1 MKKDARTAEKFMLFA
16 GVLTVT
22 VLAAILFFRYLL
34 LPLLP
39 FFLALLL
46 ASFVSGLTKRM
57 KRRGRISEKMLRIF
71 LLLFFTLFFFF
82 LCWLCIRK
90 IGNELYRFVADEE
103 GILEKANKLYDSAY
117 GFLGSHFP
125 KLAMRIDKSALFARF
140 ENLLSEMSLKASGY
154 LAKAALNLPGV
165 LLFVLVTFLSA
176 YYMAVDRESLVKGF
190 KTLLPARHRVRI
202 LKLIYALRMGFRGYL
217 RAGGWMLLVTF
228 LEVFAGL
235 CLLGFGFPLLWSL
248 FIAAVDF
255 LPVLGTGTV
264 LVPMAV
270 LFFVRGNI
278 PKGIGLLVLWGITA
292 LVRQILEPKI
302 LGKSLGIPP
311 LCTLAASY
319 LGLKLFGVLGL
330 IFMPVFVSVGTGVV
344 KELQKSAVS
353 GEENTDF
360 RNKNEK
366 FDENT

>member
-140 ENLLSEMSLKASGY
+140 ENLLSEMSLKASG
-154 LAKAALNLPGV
+154 
-165 LLFVLVTFLSA
+165 
-176 YYMAVDRESLVKGF
+176 
-190 KTLLPARHRVRI
+190 
-202 LKLIYALRMGFRGYL
+202 
-217 RAGGWMLLVTF
+217 
-228 LEVFAGL
+228 
-235 CLLGFGFPLLWSL
+235 
-248 FIAAVDF
+248 
-255 LPVLGTGTV
+255 
-264 LVPMAV
+264 
-270 LFFVRGNI
+270 FFV
-278 PKGIGLLVLWGITA
+278 
-292 LVRQILEPKI
+292 
-302 LGKSLGIPP
+302 
-311 LCTLAASY
+311 AAR
-319 LGLKLFGVLGL
+319 
-330 IFMPVFVSVGTGVV
+330 
-344 KELQKSAVS
+344 S
-353 GEENTDF
+353 GEST
-360 RNKNEK
+360 
-366 FDENT
+366 TGLSV

>member
-1 MKKDARTAEKFMLFA
+1 MKKDAKIAEKFMLFA
-16 GVLTVT
+16 GVITVT

-46 ASFVSGLTKRM
+46 ASFVSGLTKRI
-57 KRRGRISEKMLRIF
+57 KGRRLLSEKMLRIL

-82 LCWLCIRK
+82 FCWLCIQK

-103 GILEKANKLYDSAY
+103 GILLKANKLYDSIY
-117 GFLGSHFP
+117 EFFCNRFP
-125 KLAMRIDKSALFARF
+125 KLAMRIDKSALFARL
-140 ENLLSEMSLKASGY
+140 EKLLSTMSFKASGY
-154 LAKAALNLPGV
+154 LAKIALSLPGV

-176 YYMAVDRESLVKGF
+176 YYMAVDRESLVEGF
-190 KTLLPARHRVRI
+190 KTLLPTRHRVRI

-228 LEVFAGL
+228 LEVFVGL

-264 LVPMAV
+264 LVPMAA
-270 LFFVRGNI
+270 LFFFGGNI
-278 PKGIGLLVLWGITA
+278 PKGIGILVLWGITA

-311 LCTLAASY
+311 LCTLVASY
-319 LGLKLFGVLGL
+319 LGLKLFGVMGL
-330 IFMPVFVSVGTGVV
+330 IFVPILISVGLGVV
-344 KELQKSAVS
+344 KELEKSA
-353 GEENTDF
+353 DF
-360 RNKNEK
+360 DEKNVVFRHENEK
-366 FDENT
+366 SDKNT

>member
-1 MKKDARTAEKFMLFA
+1 
-16 GVLTVT
+16 
-22 VLAAILFFRYLL
+22 
-34 LPLLP
+34 
-39 FFLALLL
+39 
-46 ASFVSGLTKRM
+46 
-57 KRRGRISEKMLRIF
+57 
-71 LLLFFTLFFFF
+71 
-82 LCWLCIRK
+82 
-90 IGNELYRFVADEE
+90 
-103 GILEKANKLYDSAY
+103 
-117 GFLGSHFP
+117 
-125 KLAMRIDKSALFARF
+125 
-140 ENLLSEMSLKASGY
+140 
-154 LAKAALNLPGV
+154 
-165 LLFVLVTFLSA
+165 
-176 YYMAVDRESLVKGF
+176 
-190 KTLLPARHRVRI
+190 
-202 LKLIYALRMGFRGYL
+202 
-217 RAGGWMLLVTF
+217 MLLVTF

-270 LFFVRGNI
+270 LFFVGGNI

-330 IFMPVFVSVGTGVV
+330 IFMPVLVSVGTGVV

-366 FDENT
+366 SDENT